1 MINLDGTI
9 SDPCGAWRGP
19 PKLSEDSEALALAL
33 RLGLEECERLRA
45 KCQVL
50 EDRLDY
56 QDQLRWLG
64 RDL

>member
-1 MINLDGTI
+1 MIEPQEN
-9 SDPCGAWRGP
+9 
-19 PKLSEDSEALALAL
+19 EEEALALAL

-50 EDRLDY
+50 EDQLDY

-64 RDL
+64 RERA